1 MRLGEVMLRLRPNA
15 DIIGDTLADA
25 FAALAQG
32 EDDEPAK
39 RETLESYYR
48 EVVRFT
54 INWMGRSDEEALRT
68 LHARITTQL
77 TALGP
82 NHPANRYLTEGEWLG
97 MHLRGLTV
105 VISTY
110 LRTDN
115 LAKLLGLVSGQRR
128 RSWRRTLVAM
138 FTVRRPVRAGDLVE
152 MELLEQANSADYTLR
167 QLAKEGLVWRW
178 AHGPG
183 AAYALTWSGEQVAA
197 FLSTARSGDPIA
209 EVPGD
214 EVRSVGAPTPAW
226 GGELMM
232 IPTFLGSQSSDRE
245 TLPPPSTGERSA
257 KLVPEATPIA
267 KHSHSL
273 SVEAHAR
280 ADDGRA
286 VVSREEDATGALGS
300 YSELLTLAEPVGATA
315 PGGDVAFSALTS
327 VFDRELAGVP

>member
-15 DIIGDTLADA
+15 ELIGDTLRDV
-25 FAALAQG
+25 FVELG
-32 EDDEPAK
+32 EGDDDEPAK
-39 RETLESYYR
+39 RDTLESYYR

-54 INWMGRSDEEALRT
+54 INWMARSDEEALRT
-68 LHARITTQL
+68 LHAKITTQL
-77 TALGP
+77 VALGP
-82 NHPANRYLTEGEWLG
+82 NHPANRDLTEGEWLG

-152 MELLEQANSADYTLR
+152 MELLEQANTADYTLR

-214 EVRSVGAPTPAW
+214 EVRGAGAPAPTGA
-226 GGELMM
+226 GEPVTN
-232 IPTFLGSQSSDRE
+232 PTFLGARLSDRK
-245 TLPPPSTGERSA
+245 TLPPPTIGQHSA
-257 KLVPEATPIA
+257 KLMPEVIPIG
-267 KHSHSL
+267 KHTNSL
-273 SVEAHAR
+273 TAESYAR
-280 ADDGRA
+280 AEDSRA
-286 VVSREEDATGALGS
+286 LVSREEGAGNAIGS
-300 YSELLTLAEPVGATA
+300 YAETLALSEPVGATA
-315 PGGDVAFSALTS
+315 PGGDVAFSALNS